1 MNTAQVDFQQLRIK
15 HILYKSK
22 IRSVLYGG
30 TYDDTFFSAS
40 GPVNVWFTTVGLST
54 YHREPELQQLSVIQK
69 ELNTAAKHYIDLYQ
83 AGRIDEAHEGLE
95 KVESHSEKFLDL
107 LSKMEQRLR

>member
-22 IRSVLYGG
+22 IRSALYGG
-30 TYDDTFFSAS
+30 AYDDAFFSAS
-40 GPVNVWFTTVGLST
+40 GPVNMWFTNVGQAT
-54 YHREPELQQLSVIQK
+54 YHREAELQQLSLLQN
-69 ELNTAAKHYIDLYQ
+69 ELNRTARQYIDLYQ
-83 AGRIDEAHEGLE
+83 AGKIDEAHEGLE
-95 KVESHSEKFLDL
+95 KVEALSEKFLDL